1 MFEVKPTIPHGSLVS
16 HAVPGSPSAGDA
28 PIQLKS
34 YNKGGY
40 SVIITGGILCCNSDD
55 EKGIF
60 MMKSGT
66 EFVIAIGNN
75 NKHGKN

>member
-1 MFEVKPTIPHGSLVS
+1 MS
-16 HAVPGSPSAGDA
+16 HAVTGSPKSAEDK

-34 YNKGGY
+34 YNKEGY
-40 SVIITGGILCCNSDD
+40 SVVITGGILCCSSDD
-55 EKGIF
+55 KGIF

>member
-1 MFEVKPTIPHGSLVS
+1 MFEVTPTIPHGSLVS

-40 SVIITGGILCCNSDD
+40 SVVITGGILCCNSD

>member
-1 MFEVKPTIPHGSLVS
+1 M
-16 HAVPGSPSAGDA
+16 
-28 PIQLKS
+28 QLKS

-40 SVIITGGILCCNSDD
+40 SVVITGGILCNSDD

>member
-16 HAVPGSPSAGDA
+16 HAVPGSPSAVDA
-28 PIQLKS
+28 HIQLKS

-40 SVIITGGILCCNSDD
+40 SVVITGGILCNSDD

>member
-1 MFEVKPTIPHGSLVS
+1 MFEVTPTIPHGSLVS
-16 HAVPGSPSAGDA
+16 DAVNGSPPAVDA

-40 SVIITGGILCCNSDD
+40 SVLITRGILCNSD

>member
-1 MFEVKPTIPHGSLVS
+1 MSDAVTGSTS
-16 HAVPGSPSAGDA
+16 AVDP

-34 YNKGGY
+34 YDKGGY
-40 SVIITGGILCCNSDD
+40 SVVITGGILCCNND

-60 MMKSGT
+60 MIKSGT
-66 EFVIAIGNN
+66 GFVIAIGNN